1 MTTAL
6 QTLTSNFAKKYELGD
21 NQAELISTLKS
32 TAFKGQQVSDAQM
45 TALMLVA
52 KEYSLNPW
60 LNEIYAFPAKGGN
73 IVPIV
78 GVDGWARIMN
88 EHPQFDGIDF
98 EQDNSEC
105 TCIIYRKDRKHPIK
119 VTEYQ
124 SECNRNTSPWQSHPK
139 RMLRHKTM
147 IQCARLAFGF
157 AGIYDADEAERIIEN
172 EEKNVT
178 PEEER
183 PELPSYPDEDFKK
196 NFKIWEKYINDKK
209 KTPQEIIDMVQTKG
223 TLTEE
228 QIVQIRGVV
237 IENTKED
244 DESEEIVDISEEM
257 IADIAL
263 CKTKK
268 ELDKLY
274 DTLNDKSQEA
284 YDNVF
289 QDALKKLEG
298 NK

>member
-21 NQAELISTLKS
+21 NQTELISTLKS

-98 EQDNSEC
+98 NQDNSEC

-119 VTEYQ
+119 VTEYK

-183 PELPSYPDEDFKK
+183 PELPPYPEEDFKK
-196 NFKIWEKYINDKK
+196 NFKIWEKYITDKK
-209 KTPQEIIDMVQTKG
+209 KTPQGIIDMVQTKG

-228 QIVQIRGVV
+228 QIEQIRGVV
-237 IENTKED
+237 IEDTKED
-244 DESEEIVDISEEM
+244 DESDEVVDISEEM

-274 DTLNDKSQEA
+274 DTLDDKSQEA
-284 YDNVF
+284 YDDVF